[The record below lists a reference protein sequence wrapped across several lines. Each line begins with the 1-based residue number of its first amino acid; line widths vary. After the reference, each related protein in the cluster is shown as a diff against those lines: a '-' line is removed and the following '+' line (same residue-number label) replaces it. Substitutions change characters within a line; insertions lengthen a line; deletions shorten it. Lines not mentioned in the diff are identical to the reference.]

1 MYRDIIKQA
10 TGCTDVEAEQIE
22 DLMRNVIFKS
32 TLDWQT
38 HQEFIEGAKL
48 AQEIIHYR
56 TRLGPNSS

>member
-1 MYRDIIKQA
+1 MYLDIIKQA

-38 HQEFIEGAKL
+38 RQELMDAAKL
-48 AQEIIHYR
+48 AQEVIHYR
-56 TRLGPNSS
+56 TRQNASSS